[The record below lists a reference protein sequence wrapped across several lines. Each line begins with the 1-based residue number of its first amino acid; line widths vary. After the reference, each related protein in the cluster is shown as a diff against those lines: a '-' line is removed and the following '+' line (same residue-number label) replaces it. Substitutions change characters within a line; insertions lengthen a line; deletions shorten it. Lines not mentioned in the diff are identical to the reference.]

1 MALSAT
7 YLKWTPAFLV
17 VESMPI
23 CLYGIFRNTYNRKF
37 YYNESY
43 MGSYICYIT
52 FAEDHDDQNG
62 PCLESVACTN
72 PELRKQTF
80 GTSERE

>member
-23 CLYGIFRNTYNRKF
+23 RLYGIFRNTYNRKF

-43 MGSYICYIT
+43 MGV
-52 FAEDHDDQNG
+52 AEDHDDQNG
-62 PCLESVACTN
+62 PCLESVAGTN

-80 GTSERE
+80 ATSERE

>member
-23 CLYGIFRNTYNRKF
+23 RLYGIFRNTYNRKF
-37 YYNESY
+37 YT
-43 MGSYICYIT
+43 MKVIWA

-72 PELRKQTF
+72 PELRKQMF
-80 GTSERE
+80 PTSERE

>member
-7 YLKWTPAFLV
+7 YLKWSPAFLV

-23 CLYGIFRNTYNRKF
+23 CLYGIFRNTCNRKF
-37 YYNESY
+37 YYNES
-43 MGSYICYIT
+43 IRV

-72 PELRKQTF
+72 PELVLKIKILTLAKW
-80 GTSERE
+80 